1 MKKTQKKILEEKE
14 NFNMFKFNIDIK
26 SIFIIVLGLII
37 VFMILFRPS
46 KDINQHEE
54 KINLLNQKNEILL
67 NKNDSI
73 NSINNNLQIEINSLN
88 KSVDSVNIVL
98 GKNEKQI
105 IILKKRKGEIF
116 NNVNNMDVN
125 GVTHNLT
132 NYLKRNH

>member
-26 SIFIIVLGLII
+26 SIFILVLGLII

-46 KDINQHEE
+46 KDINQDEE

-105 IILKKRKGEIF
+105 ILLKKRKGEIF

-125 GVTHNLT
+125 GVTRNLT